1 MENQEKQNRGWEN
14 AAILCFAL
22 TVVGQ
27 GLVGGLYLVA
37 QGVWLTA
44 NIISLIRNI
53 ILDRPK
59 ADKLRDAGLIGL
71 TIALIILRLFG
82 IY

>member
-1 MENQEKQNRGWEN
+1 MENQEKQNKGWEN
-14 AAILCFAL
+14 AAILCFTL
-22 TVVGQ
+22 TVAGQ

-37 QGVWLTA
+37 QGIWLTA

-53 ILDRPK
+53 VLNRPK

>member
-22 TVVGQ
+22 TVAGQ

-37 QGVWLTA
+37 QGIWLTA
-44 NIISLIRNI
+44 NIISLVRNI
-53 ILDRPK
+53 VLDRPK

-71 TIALIILRLFG
+71 TMALIILRLFG

>member
-1 MENQEKQNRGWEN
+1 MEKTKNERVWEN